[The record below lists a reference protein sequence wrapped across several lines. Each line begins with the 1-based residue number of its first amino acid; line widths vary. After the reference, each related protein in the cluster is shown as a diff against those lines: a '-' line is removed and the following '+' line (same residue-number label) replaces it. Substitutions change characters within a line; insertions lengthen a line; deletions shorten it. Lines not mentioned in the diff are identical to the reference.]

1 MQFIQGTNRHQTYF
15 SRLNDQVGTDN
26 PVRLMDAF
34 VDKLDLQKLGFINT
48 IHKSEGRPPYAPGVL
63 LKLYLYGYLN
73 KIRSSRKLE
82 KECSRNIELQWLLQ
96 NLQPNY
102 HTIADFRKL
111 HVVALQSMFRLYVHF
126 LDEAGLL
133 GKTTI
138 AVDGS
143 KFKAVNS
150 KKNNYNQKKIDKH
163 QQFIKDKAEKYL
175 QELDELDKQEQAS
188 NKEELQA
195 KREKIQQGLEKLKE
209 RTIKYDSLQQQLNNT
224 TDKQISSTDPDSR
237 SIIIVKNIVEVAY
250 NVQNVVGDKHNLIVQ
265 TQATNTN
272 DGKALHKAAMQAK
285 QNLQLQKE
293 DALMALA
300 DKGYHTG
307 AELKACQQDKII
319 THVAY
324 KEQPGVKHIANEFL
338 AESFCY
344 DKQADTY
351 TCPAGAV
358 LTSLGTW
365 HNKKGEAGETSYRF
379 KTYRT
384 DACKN
389 CPLKNQCTKL
399 PKRIIQRSEYQDAV
413 DINDNNIKQNP
424 QYYKRRQAIV
434 EHPFGTIKRHWGYTH
449 TLLKGMQKV
458 NGEMNLIMF
467 CYNFLRTK
475 NILGFDK
482 MLEAIKNWQPNY
494 SKIVC
499 ALKNGLIKMIYSQ
512 NKPSHFLN
520 NSPIVFLRLLRSTAL
535 SLTLNCTDC
544 FLWERAFFHS
554 LTSRACRST
563 GISTVSARNR

>member
-1 MQFIQGTNRHQTYF
+1 MLFIQGQHRQQTYF
-15 SRLNDQVGTDN
+15 STLDDQVGADN
-26 PVRLMDAF
+26 PVRLIDAF
-34 VDKLDLQKLGFINT
+34 IDKLNLQQLGFQKTVHN
-48 IHKSEGRPPYAPGVL
+48 SEGRPPYAPAVL

-73 KIRSSRKLE
+73 KVRSSRKLE
-82 KECSRNIELQWLLQ
+82 RECSRNIELQWLLQ

-111 HVVALQSMFRLYVHF
+111 HAQPLQLMFRLYVQF
-126 LDEAGLL
+126 LNDAGLL

-175 QELDELDKQEQAS
+175 QELDELDKAEQTAS
-188 NKEELQA
+188 KDELQV
-195 KREKIQQGLEKLKE
+195 KREKIKQGLEKLKE
-209 RTIKYDSLQQQLNNT
+209 RTIKYDSLQQQLNDT
-224 TDKQISSTDPDSR
+224 TDKQISTSDADSR
-237 SIIIVKNIVEVAY
+237 SILITKSIVEVAY
-250 NVQNVVGDKHNLIVQ
+250 NVQNAVDDKHNLIVQ

-272 DGKALHKAAMQAK
+272 DGKALHKAATQAK
-285 QNLQLQKE
+285 ENLQLQKE
-293 DALMALA
+293 ETIMLLA

-307 AELKACQQDKII
+307 AELQQCQNDNMI

-324 KEQPGVKHIANEFL
+324 KEQPGVKHIAHEFL
-338 AESFCY
+338 AESFDY
-344 DKQADTY
+344 DKSTDSY

-365 HNKKGEAGETSYRF
+365 HNKKGEANETSYRF

-384 DACKN
+384 DACKS
-389 CPLKNQCTKL
+389 CPLKSQCTKL
-399 PKRIIQRSEYQDAV
+399 PKRIIHRSEYQDAV

-424 QYYKRRQAIV
+424 HYYKRRQAIV
-434 EHPFGTIKRHWGYTH
+434 EHPFGTIKRHFGFTH
-449 TLLKGMQKV
+449 TLLKGLQKV

-467 CYNFLRTK
+467 CYNFMRTK

-482 MLEAIKNWQPNY
+482 MLETIKNWQPDY

-499 ALKNGLIKMIYSQ
+499 AIKTGFIKMIDSQ
-512 NKPSHFLN
+512 NKPLFYLKIHPILFLKA
-520 NSPIVFLRLLRSTAL
+520 V
-535 SLTLNCTDC
+535 
-544 FLWERAFFHS
+544 
-554 LTSRACRST
+554 
-563 GISTVSARNR
+563 